1 MWTPPTVRTVEK
13 LSHPSLFLLGVCLIG
28 NRGGRFWSL
37 NREGESIYI
46 EKYFPL
52 LAKDIDE
59 SAEALAATLP
69 EQVRL
74 AIEDERR
81 KLLALNAVLTG
92 EDGETVLRKMRAR
105 LRWARTR
112 MAGERD
118 AVKRKKLEH
127 EVSDLE
133 AQIKKEAERQKSL
146 G

>member
-1 MWTPPTVRTVEK
+1 M
-13 LSHPSLFLLGVCLIG
+13 GVCLEG
-28 NRGGRFWSL
+28 NSGRRFWSL

-52 LAKDIDE
+52 LAKDIED

-92 EDGETVLRKMRAR
+92 EDSKAILFKMRAN
-105 LRWARTR
+105 LRWKRHAL
-112 MAGERD
+112 GNERD